1 MAPVSRRTVLAAL
14 AAVPALAAVGCAGG
28 GTAPPAGAG
37 GRTPVRFAMDWTP
50 NTNHTGLYAAQQQG
64 WFADAGLDVQIL
76 PYNSTST
83 DCSPLRLIAH
93 VSFTQRLVCE
103 VHAVA
108 RTRGSSRSGAR
119 RRMSGILANSRGTH
133 SDASTSIPVRKTRII
148 AADPREPTIRG

>member
-1 MAPVSRRTVLAAL
+1 VQLTAIETTCTSRPPTSPTLPLATRAVSPRAESVT
-14 AAVPALAAVGCAGG
+14 AVGSM
-28 GTAPPAGAG
+28 GAT
-37 GRTPVRFAMDWTP
+37 RKVRSSRP
-50 NTNHTGLYAAQQQG
+50 
-64 WFADAGLDVQIL
+64 
-76 PYNSTST
+76 NSTST

-93 VSFTQRLVCE
+93 VPFTQRLVCE

-108 RTRGSSRSGAR
+108 RTRGSSRSGAK